1 MNAAIS
7 EPEVY
12 ELLDFIARL
21 AGERDTLLARKNK
34 IASDIKSLQDDL
46 DRYATVLDLL
56 REFMTELPERFIR
69 YIESLVTDALVY
81 IFDEP
86 LQFKL
91 EYTTRNK
98 NPNLNF
104 SIINGDGAETE
115 VKDSRGGGL
124 VCYVGVILRIILLRL
139 MRAKIRQIMF
149 LDEPLGMLSEEY
161 QEKALSVI
169 RELSHRFNIQIVMV
183 SHQMEAREMADTVY
197 SLSRDQ
203 GKVKAELIYSGGM

>member
-1 MNAAIS
+1 MSDVIA
-7 EPEVY
+7 ETEVY
-12 ELLDFIARL
+12 ELLDYVARL
-21 AGERDTLLARKNK
+21 AGERDTLQARKDK
-34 IASDIKSLQDDL
+34 ITSDIHSLQKDL
-46 DRYATVLDLL
+46 DKYAQVLELL
-56 REFMTELPERFIR
+56 RDFMTELPERFIK
-69 YIESLVTDALVY
+69 YIETLVSDALVY
-81 IFDEP
+81 IFEEP

-104 SIINGDGAETE
+104 SIINSDGSETE

-169 RELSHRFNIQIVMV
+169 RELSHRFNIQIIMV

-197 SLSRDQ
+197 SLFRDQ
-203 GKVKAELIYSGGM
+203 GKVKAELVFSGGM